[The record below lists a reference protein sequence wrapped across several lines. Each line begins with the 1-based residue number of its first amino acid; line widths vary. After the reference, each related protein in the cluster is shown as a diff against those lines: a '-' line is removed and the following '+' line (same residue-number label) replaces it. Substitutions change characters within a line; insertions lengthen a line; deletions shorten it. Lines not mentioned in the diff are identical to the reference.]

1 MKFHFLLYVI
11 LLLIFNPLIA
21 QENGDVDDSL
31 WVFEERFDSED
42 NENGWLLIKGEPE
55 LESKIVPGTGL
66 YMRSSI
72 SEGFTQTI
80 NIPVELNEDIY
91 FEAAIEFVSG
101 DRLTNFGIVFDSNDP
116 YNFNS
121 FSINASGYFSIGG
134 KKDGEEFEVVSKVR
148 SEYIKKG
155 QDQNILNI
163 LKVGN
168 KIYYGINDNIVHE
181 EEYHPFKGN
190 RFGLIIFEGK
200 KVINV
205 GYVGVVQGKNN
216 KDNRLQPKRTK
227 PAEPELATPSIPD
240 LDYAIVY
247 IFRKANAN
255 CKLCNFNV
263 TINGKYVAKL
273 AENGLL
279 TYKTYNAGTLD
290 MIFEEPFNGWTTT
303 GSIDVELGYE
313 YVIVLKSSMT
323 GITATVTNANDND
336 FNPEKSTE
344 KKSYYYTDKK
354 NDEARTERSS
364 QRKGVGTGTGFA
376 IAAPGYIATCEHVVR
391 GASKITIWGVD
402 GDFTTSYSAKVIK
415 VDSKNDLAIIKI
427 DDPTFQSVGKIPYS
441 IMAST
446 ADVGTDIYTLGYP
459 NLDYMGAE
467 VKLTDGLIS
476 AKSGFQ
482 GDITTYQITAAAQT
496 GNSGGPLFDKNGNIV
511 GVVNAKVTKD
521 ENVTYAVKSTL
532 LLNLLESIPN
542 EITLATGTELQGK
555 ELPELIKNMRSFVY
569 IIVVE

>member
-1 MKFHFLLYVI
+1 MQYKILLY
-11 LLLIFNPLIA
+11 LMFLIPGINAFA
-21 QENGDVDDSL
+21 QEESDSL

-134 KKDGEEFEVVSKVR
+134 KKDGAEFEVVSKVR
-148 SEYIKKG
+148 SEYINKG
-155 QDQNILNI
+155 PDQNILNI

-168 KIYYGINDNIVHE
+168 KIYYGINDNIVYE
-181 EEYHPFKGN
+181 EEYHPFNGN
-190 RFGLIIFEGK
+190 RFGLIIFQGK

-205 GYVGVVQGKNN
+205 GYLGVVQDKNHI
-216 KDNRLQPKRTK
+216 DNRMQPKRTK
-227 PAEPELATPSIPD
+227 PAVPEQATPSNPE
-240 LDYAIVY
+240 LDYALVY
-247 IFRKANAN
+247 IFRKANYN
-255 CKLCNFNV
+255 CKLCNFHV
-263 TINGKYVAKL
+263 TINGKYIAKL
-273 AENGLL
+273 TDNDLL

-290 MIFEEPFNGWTTT
+290 LSFEETINSWRTSGTL
-303 GSIDVELGYE
+303 DVELGYQ
-313 YVIVLKSSMT
+313 YIIILKSSLT
-323 GITATVTNANDND
+323 GITANVTNSNDPD
-336 FNPEKSTE
+336 FKPEKATE
-344 KKSYYYTDKK
+344 KKRFYYTDGK
-354 NDEARTERSS
+354 NEDNSRNDRAARN
-364 QRKGVGTGTGFA
+364 GIGTGTGFA

-391 GASKITIWGVD
+391 GASKITVWGID

-415 VDSKNDLAIIKI
+415 VDAKNDLAIIKI

-441 IMAST
+441 IMATT

-555 ELPELIKNMRSFVY
+555 ELPELIKRMRSFVY